1 MKETGKV
8 HKVLQGSSML
18 IKLDIRLLFILLF
31 LAIFVLY
38 QLYVFTSGFTLL
50 PNAYQYLYERSI
62 NSVIRNGNLAEL
74 RHIFDNFASSPG
86 SIITCSFLSLTLDM
100 EPSTLLV
107 VLSLF
112 SRLFFLTLFAILVL
126 KSVYE
131 ELKWSSFL
139 VAFLSSGCFT
149 VLLQPIYTY
158 GTDGYLMFLLIL
170 IIVFRIIK
178 TKSLKINHVVTLI
191 ISLISMNII
200 YSPLALYTL
209 FILVS
214 LFVLME
220 ITGIKIEFVKSI
232 IVVSFCITMTYYAFM
247 GFWFYSD
254 FMRFLQSIFTAL
266 RFESFS
272 LEYVQRRTAY
282 DQIYGFLYSIS
293 LLKYTSVFL
302 VLIYVGRIILCK
314 SSRSMSKLVF
324 VVNFYGVIL
333 YLIGFI
339 PYVGIGALTDFGSRI
354 LSVSYVFYLSSIYS
368 VVTDI
373 FSPQICLHSNFRFLN
388 SLFKYA
394 IILFT
399 LTSFIGSTLSPIAY
413 SYLNIR
419 GFELHTQYK
428 YGYEGLH
435 VSSFIHEKIDEN
447 SIREIMATRRYV
459 YLYSRYGISFNF
471 LETNH
476 DVYEVIKARN
486 ALSILP
492 VLITLRPD
500 THFGP
505 LPNEV
510 FQILITNKNIVLN
523 SGLSVALL

>member
-8 HKVLQGSSML
+8 HKVLQGSSIF

-38 QLYVFTSGFTLL
+38 QLYVFTSGFILL

-74 RHIFDNFASSPG
+74 RLIFDNFASSPG

-112 SRLFFLTLFAILVL
+112 SCLFFLTLFAILVL
-126 KSVYE
+126 KSLYE

-139 VAFLSSGCFT
+139 VAFVSSGCLT

-158 GTDGYLMFLLIL
+158 GTEGYLVFLLIL

-178 TKSLKINHVVTLI
+178 TKNLKINHVVTLI
-191 ISLISMNII
+191 ISLTSMNII
-200 YSPLALYTL
+200 YCPLALYTL
-209 FILVS
+209 LILVS
-214 LFVLME
+214 LFLLME

-232 IVVSFCITMTYYAFM
+232 VVMSFGITMTYYAFM
-247 GFWFYSD
+247 GFWFYRD

-266 RFESFS
+266 RFESS
-272 LEYVQRRTAY
+272 LEYVRRRTAY

-302 VLIYVGRIILCK
+302 VLIYVGRTILCK
-314 SSRSMSKLVF
+314 SSRNMSKLVF
-324 VVNFYGVIL
+324 VVNFYGAIL

-354 LSVSYVFYLSSIYS
+354 LSVSYVFYLSLIYS
-368 VVTDI
+368 VVMDI
-373 FSPQICLHSNFRFLN
+373 FSPQIYLHSNFRFLN

-413 SYLNIR
+413 SYLDIR
-419 GFELHTQYK
+419 GFELHTQYR
-428 YGYEGLH
+428 YGYEGLY
-435 VSSFIHEKIDEN
+435 VSSFIHEKIDKN

-471 LETNH
+471 LETNE